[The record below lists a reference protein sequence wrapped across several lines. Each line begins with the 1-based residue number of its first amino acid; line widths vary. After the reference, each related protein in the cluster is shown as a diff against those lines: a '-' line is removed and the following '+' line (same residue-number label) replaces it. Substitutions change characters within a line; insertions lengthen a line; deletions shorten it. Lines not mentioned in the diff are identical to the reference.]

1 MPDAAADLDFPS
13 ASVSISLVFGFIF
26 LENCTIFPF
35 SGIVKTEFV
44 ELREPE
50 KDCRHTSRGN
60 QTAGSL
66 RSEHEK

>member
-1 MPDAAADLDFPS
+1 MADLNFPS
-13 ASVSISLVFGFIF
+13 APVFISLVFGFVF
-26 LENCTIFPF
+26 PEYYTILPY

-44 ELREPE
+44 ELRGPE
-50 KDCRHTSRGN
+50 KDCRHASRGN